1 MESTRIRDTE
11 HAAVD
16 ALIAAA
22 GLPLDGIESW
32 RAHQLVTRDRGGI
45 AATAALEI
53 HGADAVLRSVAVAAD
68 RRGEGLGD
76 AVVRAALVHA
86 RSAGVATVYLLTE
99 TAPEFFRRFGFACG
113 LNRLLLFLD
122 WLMASAPRRARAR
135 EDAPSA
141 LKNQRPFLGSR

>member
-99 TAPEFFRRFGFACG
+99 TAPEFFRRFGFEVVERAAAPPAIQESVEYCG
-113 LNRLLLFLD
+113 VCPATATAMQLNLRG
-122 WLMASAPRRARAR
+122 
-135 EDAPSA
+135 EPS
-141 LKNQRPFLGSR
+141 